1 LSCLLMQYRT
11 SFESIHLNTILLL
24 PCQRKCDSGI
34 PCSNCRRN
42 KADCLYTDAQLS
54 RSTWGDSPL
63 SREKI
68 IGVSTAEMLEM
79 DSQLV
84 NSTEATVSG
93 SGSQAASRGSLKSP
107 DKPSSSIKKG
117 STCRKGSTVPIS
129 NALAS
134 PAHMATFSSS
144 STASFNPGHASI
156 DPTSAFDR
164 RKEQLAS
171 QTREIAKVIRIAK
184 PGPQLDLSNIIA
196 PRNPGPALSVQP
208 TIKDHHNYPFAG
220 LESPHS
226 NATQSTTPDHG
237 RFLASVSTHSPSKIS
252 FHQVTDTTQ
261 SLSSLPQQAQHALQ
275 IQQARQGNLGGLIT
289 STTQLPLSYQDG
301 GTNEEFVRLSSL
313 VRSRGDLS
321 TAIHEHQ
328 NGVAMVSPGG
338 EGRIPLHQSSNLQPS
353 SSGLSNPSVQQ
364 QRHGGLSQSSVL
376 QEQTSHHQYFI
387 QHHHHQQQQQEQQS
401 ASPSPNLGIPPLQQ
415 QYPYPQQ
422 AAQDSGKLADSNHA
436 ISSAAPVSSIGVA
449 SQFPSQGG
457 WGTPSY
463 SIHAQNGQVG
473 WKESG
478 IPHQSTGYSD
488 QSIISQSVSH
498 SHQQH
503 ILHTHAP
510 VVTVE
515 AVVPTPVTTP
525 SFVVDER
532 TDAMR
537 MRRIA
542 RDMLDCKAYDY
553 SIMLPRHISQEQDEI
568 WVAPQSIA
576 TSNSLQGIPRQL
588 LMLPKDANFLAD
600 VFFEVGYCRFFYISC
615 LQGRLLCS
623 SGIQTY

>member
-1 LSCLLMQYRT
+1 
-11 SFESIHLNTILLL
+11 
-24 PCQRKCDSGI
+24 
-34 PCSNCRRN
+34 
-42 KADCLYTDAQLS
+42 
-54 RSTWGDSPL
+54 
-63 SREKI
+63 
-68 IGVSTAEMLEM
+68 M
-79 DSQLV
+79 DSQLA

-93 SGSQAASRGSLKSP
+93 SGSQAASRGTLKSP
-107 DKPSSSIKKG
+107 DKSSSSIKKG
-117 STCRKGSTVPIS
+117 STCRKGSAVPIP

-144 STASFNPGHASI
+144 STVSFNPGHASI

-164 RKEQLAS
+164 RKEQLAN

-196 PRNPGPALSVQP
+196 PRNPGPALNVQP
-208 TIKDHHNYPFAG
+208 TINDHHNYPFAG

-237 RFLASVSTHSPSKIS
+237 RFLASVPTQSPSKIS
-252 FHQVTDTTQ
+252 FQQVTDTTQ
-261 SLSSLPQQAQHALQ
+261 SLPSLPQQAQHALQ

-289 STTQLPLSYQDG
+289 STTQLPLSYQDNG
-301 GTNEEFVRLSSL
+301 NEEFMRLSSL
-313 VRSRGDLS
+313 VRSPGDL
-321 TAIHEHQ
+321 
-328 NGVAMVSPGG
+328 
-338 EGRIPLHQSSNLQPS
+338 RIPPPL
-353 SSGLSNPSVQQ
+353 QQ
-364 QRHGGLSQSSVL
+364 Q
-376 QEQTSHHQYFI
+376 
-387 QHHHHQQQQQEQQS
+387 
-401 ASPSPNLGIPPLQQ
+401 QQ

-422 AAQDSGKLADSNHA
+422 AAQDSGKLTDLNHA

-478 IPHQSTGYSD
+478 ISQQSTGYSD
-488 QSIISQSVSH
+488 QSIISQSVSY

-510 VVTVE
+510 VVTVA
-515 AVVPTPVTTP
+515 AVAPTPVTTP

-537 MRRIA
+537 MRKIA

-553 SIMLPRHISQEQDEI
+553 SIMLSRHISQEQDEI

-600 VFFEVGYCRFFYISC
+600 VFFE
-615 LQGRLLCS
+615 
-623 SGIQTY
+623 